1 MRVKEGCPRLVPS
14 RRACAPGG
22 VMWYGV
28 GMSFNRP
35 ASMGILACPGGKS
48 LAGEIISH
56 LKSIHHR
63 RFEKK
68 MASLSGLYNL
78 TREEITRQSNF
89 DQDLHS
95 SDFEG
100 TGSVYAYRAPRLVVP
115 ANFTRFAN
123 GEFKTEI
130 GTSIRGMDLYIIQD
144 VANAYPVRFHNSDEK
159 HALSI
164 NDHIICLMT
173 AVDAAV
179 QAGAES
185 VTIVIP
191 SYPYARQHKKK
202 GREGLT
208 AARFGQMMENM
219 GVTRIMTLDI
229 HSKEIENTFV
239 RLNLENLH
247 GSYQI
252 LRRLH
257 DLIDL
262 KDPDL
267 VIVSPDTGAVDR
279 NKFYASCI
287 QRPLAMLYKERD
299 YSKLSTNAGESNIT
313 STKLLGDVRGKN
325 VFLADDLLGTG
336 GTLIKAFKLLKEMGA
351 KKIVAGISL
360 PLFTGEAIAFF
371 DAAYEQGLFHKIIGT
386 NAVYHDETLLDR
398 PWYTTANVA
407 NLFARAMSRLHHNRS
422 LSSLLDNSAI
432 IQKLLNS

>member
-1 MRVKEGCPRLVPS
+1 M
-14 RRACAPGG
+14 A
-22 VMWYGV
+22 
-28 GMSFNRP
+28 MSFNRP
-35 ASMGILACPGGKS
+35 TSMGILACPGGKAF
-48 LAGEIISH
+48 AGEIISH
-56 LKSIHHR
+56 LKYIYHR

-68 MASLSGLYNL
+68 IGSLAGQYNL
-78 TREEITRQSNF
+78 TREEITRQLNF

-95 SDFEG
+95 NDFEAG
-100 TGSVYAYRAPRLVVP
+100 GSVYAYRAPRFVVP

-144 VANAYPVRFHNSDEK
+144 VANSYPVKFHNSDEK

-164 NDHIICLMT
+164 NDHFICLMT
-173 AVDAAV
+173 AVDAAI

-185 VTIVIP
+185 VTVVIP

-219 GVTRIMTLDI
+219 GVNRILTLDI
-229 HSKEIENTFV
+229 HSKEIENTFNQ
-239 RLNLENLH
+239 LKLENLH

-299 YSKLSTNAGESNIT
+299 YSKLSANAGESNIT
-313 STKLLGDVRGKN
+313 STKLLGTVSGKN

-360 PLFTGEAIAFF
+360 PLFTGDAIHFF
-371 DAAYEQGLFHKIIGT
+371 DEAYEQGLFHKVIGT
-386 NAVYHDETLLDR
+386 NAVFHDETLLNR
-398 PWYTTANVA
+398 PWYTTANVS
-407 NLFARAMSRLHHNRS
+407 NLFARAMSRVHHNRS

>member
-1 MRVKEGCPRLVPS
+1 MN
-14 RRACAPGG
+14 
-22 VMWYGV
+22 
-28 GMSFNRP
+28 FNRP
-35 ASMGILACPGGKS
+35 ASMGILACPGGKAF
-48 LAGEIISH
+48 AGEIISH
-56 LKSIHHR
+56 LKSIYHR
-63 RFEKK
+63 QFEKK
-68 MASLSGLYNL
+68 AESLSQHYGLS
-78 TREEITRQSNF
+78 REEITRNLNF

-95 SDFEG
+95 SDIESGAGPVTAF
-100 TGSVYAYRAPRLVVP
+100 RPPRLLVP

-130 GTSIRGMDLYIIQD
+130 GISIRGMDLYIIQD
-144 VANAYPVRFHNSDEK
+144 VANSYPVRFQNSDEK
-159 HALSI
+159 HRLSI

-185 VTIVIP
+185 VTVVIP

-219 GVTRIMTLDI
+219 GVNRILTLDI

-279 NKFYASCI
+279 NKFYANCI

-299 YSKLSTNAGESNIT
+299 YSKVSANAGESNIT
-313 STKLLGDVRGKN
+313 TTKLLGDVSGKN

-336 GTLIKAFKLLKEMGA
+336 GTLIKAFELLREMGA

-360 PLFTGEAIAFF
+360 PLFTGDSIAYFE
-371 DAAYEQGLFHKIIGT
+371 DAYSRGLFHKIIGT

-398 PWYTTANVA
+398 PWYVTANVA

-422 LSSLLDNSAI
+422 LSSLLDNSGV
-432 IQKLLNS
+432 IQKLLRR

>member
-1 MRVKEGCPRLVPS
+1 
-14 RRACAPGG
+14 
-22 VMWYGV
+22 
-28 GMSFNRP
+28 MSFNRP
-35 ASMGILACPGGKS
+35 TAMGILACPGGKAF
-48 LAGEIISH
+48 AGEIISH
-56 LKSIHHR
+56 LKYIYHR

-68 MASLSGLYNL
+68 IASLSGQYNL
-78 TREEITRQSNF
+78 TREEITRQLNF

-95 SDFEG
+95 SDVETHG
-100 TGSVYAYRAPRLVVP
+100 GSVYAYRPPRFVVP

-144 VANAYPVRFHNSDEK
+144 VANSYPVKFTGSDDK
-159 HALSI
+159 HVLSI

-173 AVDAAV
+173 AVDAAI

-185 VTIVIP
+185 VTVVIP

-219 GVTRIMTLDI
+219 GVTRILTLDI
-229 HSKEIENTFV
+229 HSKEIENTFI

-279 NKFYASCI
+279 NKFYASCV

-299 YSKLSTNAGESNIT
+299 YSKLSTSAGESNIT
-313 STKLLGDVRGKN
+313 
-325 VFLADDLLGTG
+325 
-336 GTLIKAFKLLKEMGA
+336 
-351 KKIVAGISL
+351 
-360 PLFTGEAIAFF
+360 
-371 DAAYEQGLFHKIIGT
+371 
-386 NAVYHDETLLDR
+386 
-398 PWYTTANVA
+398 
-407 NLFARAMSRLHHNRS
+407 
-422 LSSLLDNSAI
+422 
-432 IQKLLNS
+432 

>member
-1 MRVKEGCPRLVPS
+1 
-14 RRACAPGG
+14 
-22 VMWYGV
+22 
-28 GMSFNRP
+28 MSFNRP
-35 ASMGILACPGGKS
+35 TAMGILACPGGRVF
-48 LAGEIISH
+48 AGEITGH
-56 LKSIHHR
+56 LKAIYHR
-63 RFEKK
+63 RFQKK
-68 MASLSGLYNL
+68 TAVMARVYATS
-78 TREEITRQSNF
+78 EVEITTKLNF

-95 SDFEG
+95 SDLDAGGLVEQ
-100 TGSVYAYRAPRLVVP
+100 YRSPRFLVP

-130 GTSIRGMDLYIIQD
+130 GASIRGMDLYIIQD
-144 VANAYPVRFHNSDEK
+144 VANAYPVKFHNSDEK

-173 AVDAAV
+173 AVDAAI

-219 GVTRIMTLDI
+219 GVTRILTLDI
-229 HSKEIENTFV
+229 HSKEIENTFI

-257 DLIDL
+257 DMIDI
-262 KDPDL
+262 KDPNL

-299 YSKLSTNAGESNIT
+299 YSKLSNSAGDSNIT
-313 STKLLGDVRGKN
+313 STKLLGDVQGKN

-336 GTLIKAFKLLKEMGA
+336 GTLVKAFRLLKEMGA
-351 KKIVAGISL
+351 QKIVAGISL
-360 PLFTGEAIAFF
+360 PLFTGDAIAYF
-371 DAAYEQGLFHKIIGT
+371 DEAYAQGLFYKVIGT
-386 NAVYHDETLLDR
+386 NAVYHDETLLNR

-432 IQKLLNS
+432 IQKLLHT

>member
-1 MRVKEGCPRLVPS
+1 MGNRRGISFLDRV
-14 RRACAPGG
+14 GG
-22 VMWYGV
+22 RHDTFL

-35 ASMGILACPGGKS
+35 TAMGILACPGGKS
-48 LAGEIISH
+48 FAGEIIAH
-56 LKSIHHR
+56 LKYIYHR

-68 MASLSGLYNL
+68 IGSLAGQYNL
-78 TREEITRQSNF
+78 TREEITRQLNF
-89 DQDLHS
+89 DEDLHS
-95 SDFEG
+95 SDTEPG
-100 TGSVYAYRAPRLVVP
+100 AGSVYAYRAPRFVVP

-144 VANAYPVRFHNSDEK
+144 VANSYPVKFHSSDEK

-185 VTIVIP
+185 VTVVIP

-229 HSKEIENTFV
+229 HSKEIENTFI

-299 YSKLSTNAGESNIT
+299 YSKLSMSAGESNIT

-336 GTLIKAFKLLKEMGA
+336 GTLIKAFKLLKEEGA

-360 PLFTGEAIAFF
+360 PLFTGEAIQFF
-371 DAAYEQGLFHKIIGT
+371 DEAYEQGLFHKIIGT

-398 PWYTTANVA
+398 PWYTTANIS

-422 LSSLLDNSAI
+422 LSSLLDNSGV
-432 IQKLLNS
+432 IQKLLHS

>member
-1 MRVKEGCPRLVPS
+1 
-14 RRACAPGG
+14 
-22 VMWYGV
+22 
-28 GMSFNRP
+28 MSFNRP
-35 ASMGILACPGGKS
+35 SSMGILACPGGKGF
-48 LAGEIISH
+48 AGEIIAH
-56 LKSIHHR
+56 LKHIHHR

-68 MASLSGLYNL
+68 IAGLSGQYNL
-78 TREEITRQSNF
+78 TREEITRQLNF
-89 DQDLHS
+89 DQDLHAGDVETAS
-95 SDFEG
+95 
-100 TGSVYAYRAPRLVVP
+100 GSVHTYRAPRFLIP
-115 ANFTRFAN
+115 GNFTRFAN

-144 VANAYPVRFHNSDEK
+144 VANSYPVKFHNTDEK
-159 HALSI
+159 HVLSI

-185 VTIVIP
+185 VTVVIP

-219 GVTRIMTLDI
+219 GVNRIMTLDI

-299 YSKLSTNAGESNIT
+299 YSKLSMSAGESNIT
-313 STKLLGDVRGKN
+313 STKLLGNVHGKN

-336 GTLIKAFKLLKEMGA
+336 GTLIKAFKLLKEEGA
-351 KKIVAGISL
+351 KKIIAGISL
-360 PLFTGEAIAFF
+360 PLFTGEAIQFF
-371 DAAYEQGLFHKIIGT
+371 DEAYEQGLFHKIIGT

-398 PWYTTANVA
+398 PWYNTANVS

-422 LSSLLDNSAI
+422 LSSLLDNSGV
-432 IQKLLNS
+432 IQKLLYS